1 MSVLQLFFHGASLSW
16 WTMAHASWWTT
27 AAAGAPPPPP
37 PPPPLLPLVASLFHQ
52 PSDTG
57 TDFITYVQK
66 LQGAPISNRVMLMTH
81 SGCCGFGNTLGALQ
95 SSFVLAL
102 LTNCTW
108 MTDSRYMS
116 HFDSPWSRQWSHY
129 GKQPPP
135 WYALHERKAS
145 RQTALGFHGE
155 LRGLQNFSFG
165 SSAMNRS
172 LAKSQLAKEGH
183 ATFILRAD
191 RASPVDNFITWLVSV
206 DDSARR
212 TLEEL
217 LRHAMLDV
225 MHPSGLEAWAPW
237 RQPNLTKAL
246 YVLRAPVVRL
256 LCSRPSSGL
265 RSAIQ
270 DLESQLVASSSEAAQ
285 KGNRKCLEANS
296 VDRIRIQ
303 PRSAF
308 DATMVVQI
316 RTFKDASNYNA
327 KHSYDHFWP
336 CVTYAALKLAQD
348 LRRVVGH
355 SRQPRVL
362 VWFTSDDLVRLV
374 PRFFSALRVL
384 SRYNVSLAAPAC
396 HPIPKGSRQAQDSR
410 HGNVDAIAHWWA
422 LGAADAMVVSG
433 TTYSYSAWLRADRTG
448 RHNLGLDLWPRKTQD
463 SPNSVDTACIRW
475 SSSVHWR

>member
-1 MSVLQLFFHGASLSW
+1 
-16 WTMAHASWWTT
+16 
-27 AAAGAPPPPP
+27 
-37 PPPPLLPLVASLFHQ
+37 
-52 PSDTG
+52 
-57 TDFITYVQK
+57 
-66 LQGAPISNRVMLMTH
+66 
-81 SGCCGFGNTLGALQ
+81 
-95 SSFVLAL
+95 
-102 LTNCTW
+102 
-108 MTDSRYMS
+108 
-116 HFDSPWSRQWSHY
+116 
-129 GKQPPP
+129 
-135 WYALHERKAS
+135 
-145 RQTALGFHGE
+145 
-155 LRGLQNFSFG
+155 
-165 SSAMNRS
+165 MNRS
-172 LAKSQLAKEGH
+172 LARSQLAKEGH

-191 RASPVDNFITWLVSV
+191 RASDVDKFITWLVSV

-212 TLEEL
+212 NLGEL
-217 LRHAMLDV
+217 LRQAMLDV

-237 RQPNLTKAL
+237 REPNLTKAL

-256 LCSRPSSGL
+256 LCSRPSSRL

-270 DLESQLVASSSEAAQ
+270 DLESQLIASSSAAAQ
-285 KGNRKCLEANS
+285 KRDRTCLDANA
-296 VDRIRIQ
+296 VDRKRVQSQ

-308 DATMVVQI
+308 DATMAVQI
-316 RTFKDASNYNA
+316 RTSIDASNYNA

-384 SRYNVSLAAPAC
+384 SRYNVTLAAPSC
-396 HPIPKGSRQAQDSR
+396 HPIPRGSRQAQDSR

-433 TTYSYSAWLRADRTG
+433 TTYSYSAWLRADRAG
-448 RHNLGLDLWPRKTQD
+448 RRNLGLDLWPRKTQV
-463 SPNSVDTACIRW
+463 SPNSVDTACTRW

>member
-1 MSVLQLFFHGASLSW
+1 MARASW
-16 WTMAHASWWTT
+16 WSWTT

-37 PPPPLLPLVASLFHQ
+37 PPPLPPPLVASLFHQ

-81 SGCCGFGNTLGALQ
+81 SGCCGFGNTLGAVQ

-108 MTDSRYMS
+108 MTNSRYMS
-116 HFDSPWSRQWSHY
+116 HFDSPWSR
-129 GKQPPP
+129 P
-135 WYALHERKAS
+135 WFALHERKAS
-145 RQTALGFHGE
+145 RRTALGFHGE
-155 LRGLQNFSFG
+155 LRGFQNFSFG
-165 SSAMNRS
+165 SSTMNRS
-172 LAKSQLAKEGH
+172 LARSQLAKDGH

-191 RASPVDNFITWLVSV
+191 RAVDVDKFITWLVSV

-212 TLEEL
+212 NLGEL
-217 LRHAMLDV
+217 LRQAMLDV

-237 RQPNLTKAL
+237 REPNLTKAL
-246 YVLRAPVVRL
+246 NVLRAPVVRL
-256 LCSRPSSGL
+256 LCSRPSSRL

-270 DLESQLVASSSEAAQ
+270 DLESQLIASSSAAAQ
-285 KGNRKCLEANS
+285 KGDRTCLDANA
-296 VDRIRIQ
+296 VDRKRVQSQ

-308 DATMVVQI
+308 DATMAVQI
-316 RTFKDASNYNA
+316 RTLLDASNYNA

-384 SRYNVSLAAPAC
+384 SRYNVTLAAPSC
-396 HPIPKGSRQAQDSR
+396 HPIPRGSRQAQDSR

-433 TTYSYSAWLRADRTG
+433 TTYSYSAWLRADRAG
-448 RHNLGLDLWPRKTQD
+448 RRNLGLDLWPRKTQV
-463 SPNSVDTACIRW
+463 SPNSVDTACTRW